1 MMSAAGCAL
10 RDDKRWVA
18 PCPILRGNLIG
29 GALGAKHECARPP
42 FYEEMPMN
50 ETKDPAIDNWMKIS
64 RNVRSSCQLNCSI
77 FKEPDADVPFFYR
90 YFVVCRI
97 RRIFLGR
104 QATFAA
110 TTGIRNRCVKM
121 AVKKARR
128 EIKNWD
134 LARRALK
141 SAIPFK
147 SLLAEFQG
155 VCLEMRSF
163 KKWRAFY
170 HSNSIQKVALFVQ
183 ILSVL

>member
-1 MMSAAGCAL
+1 
-10 RDDKRWVA
+10 
-18 PCPILRGNLIG
+18 
-29 GALGAKHECARPP
+29 
-42 FYEEMPMN
+42 MN

-121 AVKKARR
+121 AVKKAR
-128 EIKNWD
+128 KD
-134 LARRALK
+134 D
-141 SAIPFK
+141 
-147 SLLAEFQG
+147 
-155 VCLEMRSF
+155 
-163 KKWRAFY
+163 KKLRFG
-170 HSNSIQKVALFVQ
+170 KTL
-183 ILSVL
+183 